1 MSKALERERNEM
13 NLNLIMIQFSAGLS
27 FGMLVFILA
36 IGLSLVLGV
45 AKILNFA
52 HGTFYMLSAFLS
64 YTIVQFLGS
73 TPNMFWIAL
82 IVAPIVIG
90 LFGGLCEITLFRPIY
105 REELTYQLLLT
116 YALVFILSDIQK
128 MIWGTENFVVWI
140 PDLLSGGV
148 NIFGQYLGTYNLFL
162 IFLGPVLCIML
173 WLLLNKTKMGNLI
186 RAAALDREMLSA
198 LGVDT
203 KRLYTLTFM
212 IGIALAGLAGV
223 LGAGLGTVNPGMDMD
238 IILPCFIVVV
248 IGGMGSLWG
257 TLLGAF
263 LLGQVNAFGL
273 LFLPRLALAFS
284 FILMAIVLIIRPWG
298 LLGEKGRGLHT

>member
-1 MSKALERERNEM
+1 M

-36 IGLSLVLGV
+36 IGLSLILGV

-52 HGTFYMLSAFLS
+52 HGGFYMLSAFIS
-64 YTIVQFLGS
+64 YSIVQFLGN

-82 IVAPIVIG
+82 IVAPIVIA

-116 YALVFILSDIQK
+116 YALVFILSDVQK

-140 PDLLSGGV
+140 PEVLSGAV
-148 NIFGQYLGTYNLFL
+148 TIFGQYFGIYNLFL
-162 IFLGPVLCIML
+162 ICLGPILCIML

-263 LLGQVNAFGL
+263 LLGQVNAFGV

-298 LLGEKGRGLHT
+298 LLGEKGRGLHK